1 MIVDESTGRVQQNRR
16 WNDNIHQAVEA
27 KEGVEIKRE
36 NATVAS
42 VSYQC
47 LFKLYKKLSGMTGTA
62 STESEELFTTYGL
75 QGTCFPPNTF
85 RLCDCP
91 YQTDTFFF
99 TIKSCRCRRTSRA
112 RARTSRT
119 PCSEPRKAGGTR
131 WRI

>member
-62 STESEELFTTYGL
+62 STESEELFRSLQIQPDLIHIRYG
-75 QGTCFPPNTF
+75 P
-85 RLCDCP
+85 RL
-91 YQTDTFFF
+91 
-99 TIKSCRCRRTSRA
+99 KSR
-112 RARTSRT
+112 
-119 PCSEPRKAGGTR
+119 GL
-131 WRI
+131 RIET